1 LVELWQTN
9 QKFFVL
15 INCQGLGYEI
25 QILESFF
32 LKLKTNQIS
41 NKKITLW
48 LKHIKKEDSDLLFGF
63 TSKEQ
68 KNFFIEILSIRGVGS
83 QIGMGILNKFSISE
97 VINAIKTQN
106 KKLIC
111 SVPGI
116 GQKMSDRLI
125 LELKNKFKS
134 ELQFEEEKAKDEFE
148 IKDPEINKMM
158 QDLKLTLQSL
168 NYKNKEINTIMPII
182 KESTLLAKKEKN
194 LSFENLLKIAKNNLD
209 KDSSNIGRW
218 RSIINKLKINFM
230 SLDTAEKQ
238 KLIETHQVH
247 STDTGS
253 VEVQVAM
260 LSKRI
265 SKLSDHLQ
273 GNIHDFASR
282 QGLLKMIGKRKRL
295 LSYIK
300 DKNVQRYQE
309 LVKKIGIRGWSQ
321 LMKKKQ
327 SKKKTQN

>member
-1 LVELWQTN
+1 MISWINGELVELWQTN

-15 INCQGLGYEI
+15 INCQGLGYEV

-68 KNFFIEILSIRGVGS
+68 RNFFIEILSIRGVGS

-134 ELQFEEEKAKDEFE
+134 EIQFEEEKAKDEFE
-148 IKDPEINKMM
+148 IKDPEINKMIE
-158 QDLKLTLQSL
+158 DLQLTLQSL
-168 NYKNKEINTIMPII
+168 NYKNKEIKTILPII
-182 KESTLLAKKEKN
+182 VNEVDFLAKKESN
-194 LSFENLLKIAKNNLD
+194 LSFENLLKLAMNYLD
-209 KDSSNIGRW
+209 KESSNI
-218 RSIINKLKINFM
+218 
-230 SLDTAEKQ
+230 
-238 KLIETHQVH
+238 
-247 STDTGS
+247 
-253 VEVQVAM
+253 
-260 LSKRI
+260 
-265 SKLSDHLQ
+265 
-273 GNIHDFASR
+273 AS
-282 QGLLKMIGKRKRL
+282 
-295 LSYIK
+295 
-300 DKNVQRYQE
+300 
-309 LVKKIGIRGWSQ
+309 
-321 LMKKKQ
+321 
-327 SKKKTQN
+327 

>member
-1 LVELWQTN
+1 MISWINGELVESWQTN

-41 NKKITLW
+41 NKNITLW
-48 LKHIKKEDSDLLFGF
+48 IKHIKKEDSDLLFGF

-83 QIGMGILNKFSISE
+83 QIGMGILNKFSIGE

-134 ELQFEEEKAKDEFE
+134 EIQFEEEKAKDEFE
-148 IKDPEINKMM
+148 IKDPEINKMIE
-158 QDLKLTLQSL
+158 DLQLTLQSL
-168 NYKNKEINTIMPII
+168 NYKNKEIKTILPII
-182 KESTLLAKKEKN
+182 INEVNFLAKKENN
-194 LSFENLLKIAKNNLD
+194 LSFENLLKLAMNYLD
-209 KDSSNIGRW
+209 KESSNI
-218 RSIINKLKINFM
+218 
-230 SLDTAEKQ
+230 
-238 KLIETHQVH
+238 
-247 STDTGS
+247 
-253 VEVQVAM
+253 
-260 LSKRI
+260 
-265 SKLSDHLQ
+265 
-273 GNIHDFASR
+273 AS
-282 QGLLKMIGKRKRL
+282 
-295 LSYIK
+295 
-300 DKNVQRYQE
+300 
-309 LVKKIGIRGWSQ
+309 
-321 LMKKKQ
+321 
-327 SKKKTQN
+327 